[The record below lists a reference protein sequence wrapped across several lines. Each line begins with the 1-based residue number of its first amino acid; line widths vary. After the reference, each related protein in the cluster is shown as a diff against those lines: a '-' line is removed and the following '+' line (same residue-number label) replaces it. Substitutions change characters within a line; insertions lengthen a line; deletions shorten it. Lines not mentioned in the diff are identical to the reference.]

1 MSLVETCVLW
11 GTPLIH
17 WQAGFVH
24 LLCTEATCPAGQVSA
39 HRQPGRAQAWRARG
53 LSDGGAHTLYV
64 RLVAGVPCSWPMA
77 SSAGPGG
84 AMPLP
89 PACGCLLK
97 GMVPAD
103 LPDPNAGVPQGLSGI
118 HP

>member
-53 LSDGGAHTLYV
+53 LSDGGAHTSMCAWW
-64 RLVAGVPCSWPMA
+64 LVSPVPGPWPPLQA
-77 SSAGPGG
+77 LG
-84 AMPLP
+84 APCCFHQ
-89 PACGCLLK
+89 PAAAFLRAWFLLTS
-97 GMVPAD
+97 
-103 LPDPNAGVPQGLSGI
+103 PDPNAGVPQGLSVG
-118 HP
+118 H

>member
-53 LSDGGAHTLYV
+53 LTDGGA
-64 RLVAGVPCSWPMA
+64 RR
-77 SSAGPGG
+77 GPGG
-84 AMPLP
+84 WCPLFL
-89 PACGCLLK
+89 AHGLLCRPW
-97 GMVPAD
+97 GRHAASTSLR
-103 LPDPNAGVPQGLSGI
+103 LPF
-118 HP
+118 